1 LRSRVLILLLLLCGP
16 AHAGPHSDYLLHCAG
31 CHRPDGTGLPP
42 DVPSLAG
49 PLGTIAASPAG
60 RDYLARV
67 PGAAQAPLTD
77 AQLAAV
83 LNWVLAEFNADTLP
97 GSFTPLEA
105 GEVGNSRARVLADPL
120 KMRNQLWPVAYQSAR
135 SPNCS
140 HSSSCE

>member
-1 LRSRVLILLLLLCGP
+1 LRSRVFSLLLVLTGP
-16 AHAGPHSDYLLHCAG
+16 AAAGPHSDYLLHCAG

-42 DVPSLAG
+42 EVPSLAG
-49 PLGTIAASPAG
+49 PLGPVAASPEG

-77 AQLAAV
+77 AELAAV
-83 LNWVLAEFNADTLP
+83 LNWVLEEFNADTLP
-97 GSFTPLEA
+97 ASFTPLEA
-105 GEVGNSRARVLADPL
+105 GEVGKSRTRVLADPL
-120 KMRNQLWPVAYQSAR
+120 KARNQLWPAAYQSFR